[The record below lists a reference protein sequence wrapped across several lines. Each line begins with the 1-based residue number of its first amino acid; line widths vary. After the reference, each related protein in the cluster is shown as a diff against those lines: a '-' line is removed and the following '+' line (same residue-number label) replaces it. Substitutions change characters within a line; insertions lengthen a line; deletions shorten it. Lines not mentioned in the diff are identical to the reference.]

1 MIRGKSIW
9 LAFTQFQTWTRGEFH
24 VEKEVFVLMQ
34 YVVIKQDVIY
44 CRYLTM
50 WFVLSNAY
58 NYGLSSY
65 VL

>member
-50 WFVLSNAY
+50 
-58 NYGLSSY
+58 
-65 VL
+65 